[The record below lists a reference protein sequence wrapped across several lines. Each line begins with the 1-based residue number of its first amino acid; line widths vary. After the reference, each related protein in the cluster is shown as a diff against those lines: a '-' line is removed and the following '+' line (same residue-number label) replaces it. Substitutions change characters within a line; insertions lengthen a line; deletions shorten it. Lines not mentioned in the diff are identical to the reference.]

1 MHFLQQKMAWGNS
14 KVENYQLRAGAGK
27 ANIEIPVEFFPQE
40 NFSGNHDDINV
51 RIVILECDKSIALVS
66 LELTS
71 LPESEVKLLK
81 ILVNSLTGILP
92 DDIWICVTHSFSS
105 PHFLPPFMLKDEGA
119 RQKVDLLRQAIH
131 EAVHKAADCAV
142 QQMKDAQIGFKSGE
156 CNVNVNRDVLTN
168 KGWWIGSN
176 LEGVSDKTLTVLR
189 IDEKDGAITDNPIAI
204 LFNYNVQSSVMDGST
219 MEDGTKKI
227 TSDLVGKA
235 SDFVETIYERRTV
248 AMFLIG
254 AAGDQAP
261 IKKAKN
267 VEVDMAGD
275 LQERDLQEEG
285 YAFVTDLGEIL
296 GKETVRIAKEIKWM
310 NSTRIMTGEKEFLC
324 PGQKMTSDIHN
335 LHPTF
340 TYEYLSDEDR
350 EMSVEAIKIGE
361 IVLLGTRPELND
373 QTSRELKRGSLF
385 SQTLVITMV
394 NGASKYM
401 ADKESYDKVTYE
413 SMNSPFGKGS
423 AEILT
428 ENAIAL
434 LNQMKNQ
441 I

>member
-1 MHFLQQKMAWGNS
+1 MMQRKIAWRNI

-27 ANIEIPVEFFPQE
+27 AIIEIPVEFFPQE
-40 NFSGNHDDINV
+40 EFTGIHDDIHV
-51 RIVILECDKSIALVS
+51 RVVILECDKRIALVS

-71 LPESEVKLLK
+71 LPGPEVELLK
-81 ILVNSLTGILP
+81 KLVESITEILP

-105 PHFLPPFMLKDEGA
+105 PHFLPPFMQKDEEA
-119 RQKVDLLRQAIH
+119 RQKIVLLRKAIH

-142 QQMKDAQIGFKSGE
+142 QQMKDAQIGTQSGE
-156 CNVNVNRDVLTN
+156 CYVNVNRDVLTN

-176 LEGVSDKTLTVLR
+176 QEGISDKTLTVLR
-189 IDEKDGAITDNPIAI
+189 IDEKESAISDIPIAI
-204 LFNYNVQSSVMDGST
+204 LFNYNVQSSVMDGSV

-235 SDFVETIYERRTV
+235 SNFVESYYEGKTV

-261 IKKAKN
+261 IKKARN
-267 VEVDMAGD
+267 AELDIAGD

-285 YAFVTDLGEIL
+285 YAFVTELGEIL
-296 GKETVRIAKEIKWM
+296 GKETIKIAKEIIYK
-310 NSTRIMTGEKEFLC
+310 NSSRIMTGKKEFLC
-324 PGQKMTSDIHN
+324 PGQMMTHDIHS

-340 TYEYLSDEDR
+340 TYEYFSEEDR
-350 EMSVEAIKIGE
+350 EMSVEAIRIGG
-361 IVLLGTRPELND
+361 IVLLGTQPELCD
-373 QTSRELKRGSLF
+373 KTSREIKKASLF
-385 SQTLVITMV
+385 SQTLVMTMV

-401 ADKESYDKVTYE
+401 ADKDSYDKVTYE

-428 ENAIAL
+428 ENVIEL
-434 LNQMKNQ
+434 FNQMKNQ